1 MDVILL
7 QDVEKLGQVDSIVN
21 VKPGYGRNYLI
32 PQKIAMV
39 ANKANMK
46 DLEERQKHR
55 SWKEQ
60 KLLAQITDTVNK
72 LKNTILKIGAKV
84 GTTEKIFGSVTTHHL
99 AEEIKKQTGIEI
111 DRRKI
116 TIVEGD
122 VKTLGTYT
130 AHLDLHKDH
139 KVDLSFEVIAE

>member
-7 QDVEKLGQVDSIVN
+7 QEVENLGIVDNVVS
-21 VKPGYGRNYLI
+21 VKPGYARNYLI
-32 PQKIAMV
+32 PQKYAMV
-39 ANKANMK
+39 ANKVNLK

-60 KLLAQITDTVNK
+60 KLLAQITETVEK

-99 AEEIKKQTGIEI
+99 AEEIKKQTGVDV

-116 TIVEGD
+116 TIIEGD

-130 AHLDLHKDH
+130 AHIDLHADH
-139 KVDLSFEVIAE
+139 KVDLSFEVVAE